1 MQKQQEKDL
10 LGKVL
15 LTVSALCLV
24 TVAGLLIWGFCW
36 IEAMSGGRA

>member
-24 TVAGLLIWGFCW
+24 TVAGLLIWGF
-36 IEAMSGGRA
+36 MLD